1 MTLHIIKSS
10 VLSPF
15 YIFSQPTFLAYWEG
29 DFRLWEAMSSGALVF
44 VDPLMVPHPYP
55 LLDKKHVI
63 YFSQNDESDLFEKL
77 DYYRAHKAEARAIAL
92 QGYYHAM
99 KHHRTSNT
107 IDYILRTAVSKSYA
121 LHPEDFSEQKVKEV
135 QSYKFTGQYIVA
147 ETKNQEKSIKKN
159 KLPGD
164 YNDY

>member
-1 MTLHIIKSS
+1 MLCCLIEPVWYVTVYL
-10 VLSPF
+10 LA
-15 YIFSQPTFLAYWEG
+15 AYWEG

-63 YFSQNDESDLFEKL
+63 YFSQNDEKDLFQKL
-77 DYYRAHKAEARAIAL
+77 NYYRAHKQEARTIAL
-92 QGYYHAM
+92 QGYFHAM
-99 KHHRTSNT
+99 RYHRTSNT
-107 IDYILRTAVSKSYA
+107 IDYILRTAVTKSMTLY
-121 LHPEDFSEQKVKEV
+121 PERFSRAVQKEV
-135 QSYKFTGQYIVA
+135 AGYKFTGQYIVA
-147 ETKNQEKSIKKN
+147 ETKKQEKSIKKQ

>member
-1 MTLHIIKSS
+1 V
-10 VLSPF
+10 VLNA
-15 YIFSQPTFLAYWEG
+15 AYWEG

-55 LLDKKHVI
+55 LLDKRHVI
-63 YFSQNDESDLFEKL
+63 HFSHNDEQDLFEKL

-92 QGYYHAM
+92 RGYYHAM
-99 KHHRTSNT
+99 KYHRTSNT
-107 IDYILRTAVSKSYA
+107 IDYILRTAVTKSYA
-121 LHPEDFSEQKVKEV
+121 LYPDKFRDDASLKEEV
-135 QSYKFTGQYIVA
+135 TGYKFSGQYIVA
-147 ETKNQEKSIKKN
+147 ETKKQEARIKKT